1 MVVLTNYLYQSTSLD
16 VSTETD
22 MSLTFADIL
31 HKLRLL
37 DEITLMEVLEISSED
52 LVDKFEDKIEAKLD
66 YLTDE
71 LEYM

>member
-1 MVVLTNYLYQSTSLD
+1 
-16 VSTETD
+16 
-22 MSLTFADIL
+22 MSLTFNDIK

-52 LVDKFEDKIEAKLD
+52 IVDKFEDRIEMRLD

-71 LEYM
+71 LEDV

>member
-1 MVVLTNYLYQSTSLD
+1 
-16 VSTETD
+16 
-22 MSLTFADIL
+22 MSLTFNDIK

-52 LVDKFEDKIEAKLD
+52 IVDKFEDRIEMRLD

-71 LEYM
+71 FEGD